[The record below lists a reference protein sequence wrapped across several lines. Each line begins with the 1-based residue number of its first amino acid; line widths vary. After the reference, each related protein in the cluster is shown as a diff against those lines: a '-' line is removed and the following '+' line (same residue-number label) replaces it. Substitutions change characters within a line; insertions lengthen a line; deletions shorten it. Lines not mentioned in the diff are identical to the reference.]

1 MSFKPSF
8 NFGSKNNSNEEDD
21 EYSFGGSSLDPTSQ
35 FSHTQHLKQPLVG
48 AQKVSNPYLPPQT
61 GRIGGITNRQ
71 SDGRLM
77 TAQGTIIGKD
87 GQRPMTSVRAVGY
100 SSNKKSFDP
109 LQQHRGPAPP
119 LEEKSDSSPEEQAK
133 KKERK
138 VHDLVE
144 KSAAAAHNG
153 DSVMALERAKEAGKK
168 EKQLCKFREKHGL
181 SEGINLDL
189 TYSVCFNL
197 ASMFHMNKMYGEAL
211 NTYQLIVKNKQYPQA
226 GRLRV
231 NMGNIYYEQKKYANA
246 IKMYRMA
253 MDQIPNTSKEIR
265 FKIRRNIGVC
275 SLRQGNFADAIDNF
289 ETVLENAKPEDT
301 GFSDFLTPF
310 NLLVCYYAVGD
321 SNKMK
326 RTFTRLISVPLPGS
340 TDEDEEEEKSREE
353 DTHEHKER
361 DPLRVEVVKRQKS
374 AKRLILIGAK
384 LIAPYIDPRE
394 WVSGYEWL
402 IESLKQDYPVIA
414 SEMEIK
420 KAVTYLRMKQFDK
433 AIEVFKSF
441 EKKDHALKAKAATN
455 LSFLYFLEQKNQL
468 ADKYANLAVRYDRY
482 NAKAL
487 VNKGNC
493 LYASGEYEKA
503 KELYL
508 ESIGVEADCVE
519 AIYNLGLVNKK
530 IGVLNESLQAFE
542 KLHTIV
548 PDSPEVIYQI
558 ANLYD
563 LNGDIKQAIEWF
575 KILLTS
581 VPSDPGAQS
590 RLGQIYTKDN
600 EESDAFHHHNESY
613 RYYPVNL
620 DVISW
625 LGVWFVKSEMYEK
638 AIHFFQRAA
647 EIQPKEV
654 KWRLMVTSCYRRM
667 GQYQEAL
674 ELYEK
679 IHSDYPENLECLR
692 YLVAICKDLG
702 HKYDHYQ
709 QSLAKLERAAA
720 AKTGGGLAGGIL
732 TQMNPQQQQ
741 QQGGGGRGGG
751 RGGGHQTGPEHGG
764 GGGGRRQQQQMP
776 PPIREESNEQNN
788 NNSNQQKPRNF
799 EATGQHGNLQS
810 QRRKNN
816 LDDSDEFDDADID
829 DLLA

>member
-1 MSFKPSF
+1 
-8 NFGSKNNSNEEDD
+8 
-21 EYSFGGSSLDPTSQ
+21 
-35 FSHTQHLKQPLVG
+35 
-48 AQKVSNPYLPPQT
+48 
-61 GRIGGITNRQ
+61 
-71 SDGRLM
+71 
-77 TAQGTIIGKD
+77 
-87 GQRPMTSVRAVGY
+87 
-100 SSNKKSFDP
+100 
-109 LQQHRGPAPP
+109 
-119 LEEKSDSSPEEQAK
+119 
-133 KKERK
+133 
-138 VHDLVE
+138 
-144 KSAAAAHNG
+144 
-153 DSVMALERAKEAGKK
+153 
-168 EKQLCKFREKHGL
+168 
-181 SEGINLDL
+181 
-189 TYSVCFNL
+189 
-197 ASMFHMNKMYGEAL
+197 
-211 NTYQLIVKNKQYPQA
+211 
-226 GRLRV
+226 
-231 NMGNIYYEQKKYANA
+231 
-246 IKMYRMA
+246 
-253 MDQIPNTSKEIR
+253 
-265 FKIRRNIGVC
+265 
-275 SLRQGNFADAIDNF
+275 
-289 ETVLENAKPEDT
+289 
-301 GFSDFLTPF
+301 
-310 NLLVCYYAVGD
+310 
-321 SNKMK
+321 MK

-340 TDEDEEEEKSREE
+340 TDEDEEEEKAREE

-361 DPLRVEVVKRQKS
+361 DPLRIEVVKRQKE

-384 LIAPYIDPRE
+384 LIAPHIDPRE

-402 IESLKQDYPVIA
+402 IDSLKQDYPVIS

-493 LYASGEYEKA
+493 LFAAGEYEKA

-674 ELYEK
+674 ELYER
-679 IHSDYPENLECLR
+679 IHADYPENLECLR

-709 QSLAKLERAAA
+709 ASLAKLERAAA
-720 AKTGGGLAGGIL
+720 AKTGGGLAKGIL
-732 TQMNPQQQQ
+732 TQAGAGQQAAS
-741 QQGGGGRGGG
+741 RGHQA
-751 RGGGHQTGPEHGG
+751 RGGHQPGADHGAVEAQG
-764 GGGGRRQQQQMP
+764 
-776 PPIREESNEQNN
+776 ESN
-788 NNSNQQKPRNF
+788 SRCPRLF
-799 EATGQHGNLQS
+799 K
-810 QRRKNN
+810 RKT
-816 LDDSDEFDDADID
+816 
-829 DLLA
+829 LA